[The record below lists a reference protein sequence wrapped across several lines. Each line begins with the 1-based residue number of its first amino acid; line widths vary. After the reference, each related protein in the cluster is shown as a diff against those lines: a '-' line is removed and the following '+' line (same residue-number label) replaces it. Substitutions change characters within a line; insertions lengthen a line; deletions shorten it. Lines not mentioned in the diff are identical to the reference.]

1 LGYYKIN
8 ATDPRISMSK
18 LIHNI
23 CRGCNGPY
31 PKKTAPNR
39 VITAA
44 TKFIVSCITRNFLT
58 DWNVCLPHL
67 IVVKIEEKLSF
78 KKTISEASFAIL
90 LAVPFI
96 DKLTS
101 AFLRA

>member
-1 LGYYKIN
+1 
-8 ATDPRISMSK
+8 MSK

-23 CRGCNGPY
+23 CKGCNGPS
-31 PKKTAPNR
+31 PRKTAPKR
-39 VITAA
+39 VIIAA
-44 TKFIVSCITRNFLT
+44 TKFIVSCITRNFLK
-58 DWNVCLPHL
+58 DWKVCLPHL

-78 KKTISEASFAIL
+78 KKTISEDSLAML